1 MWSKVVARHGGRPLS
16 VRGIASSANAL
27 RFLIVDGYSPEGRLE
42 LTKSGVSIASD
53 LYKRMLSTSADGLP
67 TSFDVL
73 FPSDGPFD
81 TPDLRNY
88 DAVAWTG
95 CSLTV
100 LDSADI
106 RVTRQLELA
115 KQCYAHGVPQ
125 YGSCWAAQIAVVAA
139 GGVVSKNPRGREMGL
154 VRKISLTPEGRGHP
168 MFDGKP
174 SVFDAFTSHY
184 DEITHLRP
192 GGVVL
197 CGNAFTSVQAV
208 AVRHLKG
215 EFWGVQYHPEYDLRE
230 MARLTL
236 ARKERLVKYG
246 IFQTHQDGD
255 EFVAELEKLYEDPS
269 RRDIAWR
276 LGLDTDVMDENV
288 RYTESRN
295 FIKHL
300 VVPYKLSKT
309 LLE

>member
-154 VRKISLTPEGRGHP
+154 ARK
-168 MFDGKP
+168 
-174 SVFDAFTSHY
+174 
-184 DEITHLRP
+184 
-192 GGVVL
+192 
-197 CGNAFTSVQAV
+197 
-208 AVRHLKG
+208 
-215 EFWGVQYHPEYDLRE
+215 FWGVQYHPEYDLRE

-255 EFVAELEKLYEDPS
+255 EYIVHCS
-269 RRDIAWR
+269 IM
-276 LGLDTDVMDENV
+276 V
-288 RYTESRN
+288 
-295 FIKHL
+295 H
-300 VVPYKLSKT
+300 
-309 LLE
+309 

>member
-95 CSLTV
+95 C
-100 LDSADI
+100 
-106 RVTRQLELA
+106 R
-115 KQCYAHGVPQ
+115 
-125 YGSCWAAQIAVVAA
+125 
-139 GGVVSKNPRGREMGL
+139 
-154 VRKISLTPEGRGHP
+154 
-168 MFDGKP
+168 
-174 SVFDAFTSHY
+174 
-184 DEITHLRP
+184 
-192 GGVVL
+192 
-197 CGNAFTSVQAV
+197 
-208 AVRHLKG
+208 
-215 EFWGVQYHPEYDLRE
+215 
-230 MARLTL
+230 
-236 ARKERLVKYG
+236 
-246 IFQTHQDGD
+246 
-255 EFVAELEKLYEDPS
+255 FVAELEKLYEDPS

>member
-1 MWSKVVARHGGRPLS
+1 MS

-154 VRKISLTPEGRGHP
+154 
-168 MFDGKP
+168 
-174 SVFDAFTSHY
+174 
-184 DEITHLRP
+184 
-192 GGVVL
+192 
-197 CGNAFTSVQAV
+197 
-208 AVRHLKG
+208 
-215 EFWGVQYHPEYDLRE
+215 
-230 MARLTL
+230 
-236 ARKERLVKYG
+236 ARKM
-246 IFQTHQDGD
+246 THR
-255 EFVAELEKLYEDPS
+255 FVAEVEKLYEDPS